1 MENHGG
7 HGNRENYGPRN
18 RDSHGYG
25 NRDLG
30 MMGGPAP
37 YDPHPRTARRPSMA
51 LLLFGLVLWSLLAW
65 VGYALVDPALGWA
78 AASSGALVDG
88 GKGLATA
95 VGAGKEVG
103 AVVDKL
109 NVSGAVG
116 QTIAFLRVGPEA
128 GDHRR
133 LGDRSARP
141 PRRTDDPAVGR
152 QPARRAAPLTRERI
166 VSRPRPSSPGRN
178 GTP

>member
-78 AASSGALVDG
+78 ATSSGALVDG

-116 QTIAFLRVGPEA
+116 QTIAFLRVV
-128 GDHRR
+128 
-133 LGDRSARP
+133 LK
-141 PRRTDDPAVGR
+141 PAIIVVWAIG
-152 QPARRAAPLTRERI
+152 ALALLAAPMILPW
-166 VSRPRPSSPGRN
+166 VGSLLGGRRH
-178 GTP
+178 